1 MEVKAVKDEEG
12 IVIEEQLL
20 GTSRKQ
26 VLGKRI
32 RRRVG
37 LLSEVLLLVA
47 FQEYNCQI

>member
-26 VLGKRI
+26 VLEKRI
-32 RRRVG
+32 PRRAGR

-47 FQEYNCQI
+47 FQRI